1 MRPTGRDYLIRMPI
15 VFYGY
20 LITDTHNS

>member
-1 MRPTGRDYLIRMPI
+1 VAKAHTI

-20 LITDTHNS
+20 LIFEEMSKEKEM